1 MKKKMIWAALLV
13 CLLIGL
19 FCGCAAAED
28 FVINANG
35 VLTKYNGSDDVVT
48 VPDNV
53 TAIGGYAFEDCT
65 GLTEIN
71 IPDTVTSIGDYAFS
85 GCTSLTKVVLPSGL
99 TAISNWCFN
108 NCASLTEINIPDA
121 VTSIESGAFR
131 YCSALKSLTL
141 PQGLQNLGSN
151 AFLYCDQLSE
161 VYIPDTLQT
170 AGIYISNVAR
180 LRCSQGS
187 AAAYA
192 LSKNGNDFCDNDLQM
207 CYTYADR
214 DGQLTGLT
222 LKKYL
227 GVAAKVTLPAGLTV
241 IKSMAFSD
249 CTTLQE
255 VVIPETVIEIG
266 YSAFDGCSSLSKII
280 LPDGLTKIE
289 FAVFF
294 GCKALQ
300 VVTIPESVTEIEQNA
315 FYGCTGLKA
324 LVLPQGL
331 KKIGSNAFSNCSG
344 LTYIDIPDGVETV
357 GSWIAD
363 NSLQLRCSIGSSAA
377 LALSKDGNS
386 FYAEDFQLR
395 YTFDENG
402 AQTGL
407 ILYKYT
413 GAATKVTLPD
423 GLTVIRDSAFS
434 ACTALQEIAI
444 PETVIEIGYS
454 AFDGCSSLSK
464 IILPDGLTK
473 IESSVFSGCTALQEV
488 TIPESVTEI
497 GQNVFYGCTGLKSLI
512 LPQGLKTIGSSAFK
526 KCSSLTYI
534 DIPDGVETVGN
545 RIADDSLQLRCSIGS
560 SAAITLS
567 KGGNSFYVGD
577 FQLCYT
583 FDESGTQAGLILY
596 KYTGAAAKVSLPD
609 GLTVIEYRAFF
620 GCTTLQEISIP
631 ESVTEISYDAFYGC
645 TGLKAVI
652 LPRGLKTIASG
663 AFGNCSS
670 LTYIDIP
677 DGIETVGNWI
687 GDSLQLRCSMGS
699 NAAIL
704 LSKSGNSFCADSFQ
718 LRYTF
723 DDTGS
728 QNGLILTHYLGDAT
742 ELAVPEGVTVIGDSA
757 FYENQSLTK
766 IILPESVSTLESLS
780 FCDCSALMELI
791 LPQGLKEIGSSAFSG
806 CSALTSVDIPDGVET
821 VGGYVANDNLK
832 LRCSMGSSAAIALSK
847 AECNFCADDFALRYS
862 FDSTGAI
869 NGLIAMKYLGKATVV
884 ALTLPEGVTET
895 DPYLLSSFYADNVM
909 SLTLPE
915 GFKKLNLQS
924 FIWRKAIV
932 FPETIQSVT
941 IEDEWEEGEDIP
953 LIFYCYH
960 DTVAESYA
968 QKRGISIVYLD
979 GFQPKQTTIAMREY
993 TELTV
998 GTTLSLTD
1006 IAAAVPYMPEGCT
1019 LTAVS
1024 EDPSVLQVN
1033 GDGTISVIGKG
1044 NTTLKVSL
1052 SQYPDVTVSADFCCY
1067 IQPTSATAAKEVWIP
1082 AKASRDLLKKDLMIL
1097 PADSGCPATL
1107 GIENWELVERPEDDF
1122 TLLAVN
1128 RGDTTLYFY
1137 VPGIGELTAQLHIT
1151 ARFSQLTFAQAETIV
1166 PTGAYAALC
1175 AQAVTPTHTYVNEYM
1190 TFASSAPSVAAV
1202 DENGVV
1208 HGVSAGKATITA
1220 TSYNGLTATCTVTVQ
1235 AGRELKLPAGLKK
1248 IDAEAFLNVSAQV
1261 AIVPDGCESIGARAF
1276 SGSTSLSMIEIPAS
1290 VTFIAPDAFDS
1301 CTNVVIRTTPGSYA
1315 SRYAAEHGLNC
1326 VTE

>member
-1 MKKKMIWAALLV
+1 MVLKKKMIWAALLV
-13 CLLIGL
+13 CLMIGL
-19 FCGCAAAED
+19 FCGRAAAED
-28 FVINANG
+28 FVINTNG
-35 VLTKYNGSDDVVT
+35 VLTKYNGSDAVVS

-65 GLTEIN
+65 ALTEVHLPEGILSMGSLAFAGCTGLKEIN
-71 IPDTVTSIGDYAFS
+71 IPNTVTSIGDYAFS
-85 GCTSLTKVVLPSGL
+85 GCTSLTKVILPSGL
-99 TAISNWCFN
+99 TTISNWCFN

-170 AGIYISNVAR
+170 TGIYISNVAK

-227 GVAAKVTLPAGLTV
+227 GAAAKVTLPAGLTV

-255 VVIPETVIEIG
+255 VVIPETVIEIELG
-266 YSAFDGCSSLSKII
+266 AFHSCSSLAKIV
-280 LPDGLTKIE
+280 LPGGLTKIE
-289 FAVFF
+289 SYVFY
-294 GCKALQ
+294 GCTALQ
-300 VVTIPESVTEIEQNA
+300 EVTIPESVTEIEHDA
-315 FYGCTGLKA
+315 FYGCTGLKT

-331 KKIGSNAFSNCSG
+331 KKIGSNAFIHCSG

-386 FYAEDFQLR
+386 FYAE
-395 YTFDENG
+395 N
-402 AQTGL
+402 
-407 ILYKYT
+407 
-413 GAATKVTLPD
+413 
-423 GLTVIRDSAFS
+423 
-434 ACTALQEIAI
+434 
-444 PETVIEIGYS
+444 
-454 AFDGCSSLSK
+454 
-464 IILPDGLTK
+464 
-473 IESSVFSGCTALQEV
+473 
-488 TIPESVTEI
+488 
-497 GQNVFYGCTGLKSLI
+497 
-512 LPQGLKTIGSSAFK
+512 
-526 KCSSLTYI
+526 
-534 DIPDGVETVGN
+534 
-545 RIADDSLQLRCSIGS
+545 
-560 SAAITLS
+560 
-567 KGGNSFYVGD
+567 
-577 FQLCYT
+577 
-583 FDESGTQAGLILY
+583 
-596 KYTGAAAKVSLPD
+596 
-609 GLTVIEYRAFF
+609 
-620 GCTTLQEISIP
+620 
-631 ESVTEISYDAFYGC
+631 
-645 TGLKAVI
+645 
-652 LPRGLKTIASG
+652 
-663 AFGNCSS
+663 
-670 LTYIDIP
+670 
-677 DGIETVGNWI
+677 
-687 GDSLQLRCSMGS
+687 
-699 NAAIL
+699 
-704 LSKSGNSFCADSFQ
+704 FQ

-766 IILPESVSTLESLS
+766 IILPESVVTLESLS

-821 VGGYVANDNLK
+821 VGGYIASNNLK
-832 LRCSMGSSAAIALSK
+832 LRCSMGSSAAIAISK

-869 NGLIAMKYLGKATVV
+869 NGLIAMKYLGKATAV

-979 GFQPKQTTIAMREY
+979 GFQPKQTAIAMREY

-1006 IAAAVPYMPEGCT
+1006 IAAAVPSMPEGCT
-1019 LTAVS
+1019 LNAVS

-1067 IQPTSATAAKEVWIP
+1067 IQPTSATVVKEVWIP
-1082 AKASRDLLKKDLMIL
+1082 AKASRDLRKKDLVIL
-1097 PADSGCPATL
+1097 PEDSGCPATL
-1107 GIENWELVERPEDDF
+1107 GIENWELVETPEDDF
-1122 TLLAVN
+1122 TLLAIN

-1151 ARFSQLTFAQAETIV
+1151 ARFSQLAFTQAETIV
-1166 PTGAYAALC
+1166 PTSAYAALC

-1190 TFASSAPSVAAV
+1190 TFASSAPGVAAV

-1208 HGVSAGKATITA
+1208 HGVSTGKATITA
-1220 TSYNGLTATCTVTVQ
+1220 TTYNGLTATCTVTVQ
-1235 AGRELKLPAGLKK
+1235 AGRELKLPAGLKE

-1290 VTFIAPDAFDS
+1290 VTFIAPDAFDG
-1301 CTNVVIRTTPGSYA
+1301 CTNVVIRTTSGSYA

>member
-1 MKKKMIWAALLV
+1 MKKKMIWAVLLI

-19 FCGCAAAED
+19 FCGYAAAED
-28 FVINANG
+28 FVINTNG
-35 VLTKYNGSDDVVT
+35 VLTKYNGSDAVVT

-53 TAIGGYAFEDCT
+53 TAIGGHAFEDCT
-65 GLTEIN
+65 ALTEVHLPEGIL
-71 IPDTVTSIGDYAFS
+71 SMGSFAFA
-85 GCTSLTKVVLPSGL
+85 GCTSLTKVILPSGL
-99 TAISNWCFN
+99 TTISNWCFN

-170 AGIYISNVAR
+170 AGIYISNVAK

-227 GVAAKVTLPAGLTV
+227 GAAAKVTLPAGLTV

-255 VVIPETVIEIG
+255 VVIPETVIEIELG
-266 YSAFDGCSSLSKII
+266 AFHSCSSLAKIV
-280 LPDGLTKIE
+280 LPGGLTKIE
-289 FAVFF
+289 SYVFY
-294 GCKALQ
+294 GCTALQ
-300 VVTIPESVTEIEQNA
+300 EVTIPESVTEIEHDAFYGCTGLKALVLPQGLKKIGSNAFINCSGLTYIDIPDGVENVGSYIAKDTLQLRCSIGSSAALALSKGGNSFYAEDFQLRYTFDESDTQTGLLLYKYTGAAAKVTLPDGLTTIYDEAFSDCTALQEIAIPETVIEIGYRAFYKCSSLSKIVLPDGLTKIGSSVFWDCTALQEVTIPESITEIGQNA

-331 KKIGSNAFSNCSG
+331 KKIGSNAFINCSG
-344 LTYIDIPDGVETV
+344 LTYIDIPDGVENV
-357 GSWIAD
+357 GSYIAKD
-363 NSLQLRCSIGSSAA
+363 TLQLRCSIGSSAA
-377 LALSKDGNS
+377 LALSKGGNS

-395 YTFDENG
+395 YTFDESDT
-402 AQTGL
+402 QTGL
-407 ILYKYT
+407 L
-413 GAATKVTLPD
+413 
-423 GLTVIRDSAFS
+423 
-434 ACTALQEIAI
+434 
-444 PETVIEIGYS
+444 
-454 AFDGCSSLSK
+454 
-464 IILPDGLTK
+464 
-473 IESSVFSGCTALQEV
+473 
-488 TIPESVTEI
+488 
-497 GQNVFYGCTGLKSLI
+497 
-512 LPQGLKTIGSSAFK
+512 
-526 KCSSLTYI
+526 
-534 DIPDGVETVGN
+534 
-545 RIADDSLQLRCSIGS
+545 
-560 SAAITLS
+560 
-567 KGGNSFYVGD
+567 
-577 FQLCYT
+577 
-583 FDESGTQAGLILY
+583 LY
-596 KYTGAAAKVSLPD
+596 KYTGAAAKVTLPD
-609 GLTVIEYRAFF
+609 SLTAIGDSAF
-620 GCTTLQEISIP
+620 S
-631 ESVTEISYDAFYGC
+631 GC

-652 LPRGLKTIASG
+652 LPQGLKTIGDG

-677 DGIETVGNWI
+677 DGIETVGSWI
-687 GDSLQLRCSMGS
+687 GDDSLQLRCSMGS
-699 NAAIL
+699 SAAII
-704 LSKSGNSFCADSFQ
+704 LSKSGNSFCADGFQ

-728 QNGLILTHYLGDAT
+728 QNGLILTHYLGNAT
-742 ELAVPEGVTVIGDSA
+742 ELAVPEGVTVIGNSA
-757 FYENQSLTK
+757 FYENQTLTK
-766 IILPESVSTLESLS
+766 IILPESVAMLESLS
-780 FCDCSALMELI
+780 FCDCSALTELI
-791 LPQGLKEIGSSAFSG
+791 LPQRLKEIGSSAFSG

-821 VGGYVANDNLK
+821 VGGYVASDNLK

-869 NGLIAMKYLGKATVV
+869 NGLIAMRYLGKATVV

-924 FIWRKAIV
+924 FIWREAIV

-979 GFQPKQTTIAMREY
+979 GFQPKQTAIAMREY

-1006 IAAAVPYMPEGCT
+1006 IAAAVPSMPEGCT
-1019 LTAVS
+1019 LNAVS

-1067 IQPTSATAAKEVWIP
+1067 IQPTSATAVKEVWIP
-1082 AKASRDLLKKDLMIL
+1082 AKASRDLRKKDLVIL
-1097 PADSGCPATL
+1097 PEDSGCPATL
-1107 GIENWELVERPEDDF
+1107 GIENWELVETPEDDF
-1122 TLLAVN
+1122 TLLAIN

-1151 ARFSQLTFAQAETIV
+1151 ARFSQLAFTQAETIV

-1190 TFASSAPSVAAV
+1190 TFASSAPGVAAV

-1220 TSYNGLTATCTVTVQ
+1220 TTYNGLTTTCTVTVQ
-1235 AGRELKLPAGLKK
+1235 AGRQLKLPSGLKE

-1261 AIVPDGCESIGARAF
+1261 VIVPDGCESIGARAF

>member
-1 MKKKMIWAALLV
+1 MIWAALLV

-19 FCGCAAAED
+19 FCGYAAAED
-28 FVINANG
+28 FVINTNG
-35 VLTKYNGSDDVVT
+35 VLTKYNGSDAVVT

-53 TAIGGYAFEDCT
+53 TAIGGHAFEDCT

-85 GCTSLTKVVLPSGL
+85 GCTSLTKVILPSGL
-99 TAISNWCFN
+99 ATISNWCFN

-141 PQGLQNLGSN
+141 PQGLQHLGSN

-170 AGIYISNVAR
+170 AGIYISNVAK

-192 LSKNGNDFCDNDLQM
+192 LSKNGNDFCDNNLQM

-227 GVAAKVTLPAGLTV
+227 GTAAKVTLPDGLTV
-241 IKSMAFSD
+241 IGDSVFSD

-255 VVIPETVIEIG
+255 IAIPETVIEIG
-266 YSAFDGCSSLSKII
+266 YRAFYKCSSLAKIV

-289 FAVFF
+289 NSVFC

-300 VVTIPESVTEIEQNA
+300 EVTIPESVTEIGLNA
-315 FYGCTGLKA
+315 FYDCTGLKA

-331 KKIGSNAFSNCSG
+331 KKIGSNAFIHCSG
-344 LTYIDIPDGVETV
+344 LTYIDIPDGVENV
-357 GSWIAD
+357 GSYIAKD
-363 NSLQLRCSIGSSAA
+363 TLQLRCSIGSSAA
-377 LALSKDGNS
+377 LALSKGGNS

-395 YTFDENG
+395 YTFDESDT
-402 AQTGL
+402 QTGL
-407 ILYKYT
+407 LLYKYT
-413 GAATKVTLPD
+413 GAAAKVTLPD
-423 GLTVIRDSAFS
+423 SLTAIGDSAFS
-434 ACTALQEIAI
+434 GCTVLQEIA
-444 PETVIEIGYS
+444 
-454 AFDGCSSLSK
+454 
-464 IILPDGLTK
+464 
-473 IESSVFSGCTALQEV
+473 
-488 TIPESVTEI
+488 IPESVTEI
-497 GQNVFYGCTGLKSLI
+497 GQNAFYGCTGLKSLI

-526 KCSSLTYI
+526 KCSNLTYI
-534 DIPDGVETVGN
+534 DIPDDVETVGN
-545 RIADDSLQLRCSIGS
+545 WIADDSLQLRCSIGS
-560 SAAITLS
+560 SAAIALA
-567 KGGNSFYVGD
+567 KGGNSFYAED
-577 FQLCYT
+577 FQLRYT
-583 FDESGTQAGLILY
+583 FDESDTQTGLILY
-596 KYTGAAAKVSLPD
+596 KYTGTAAKVSLPD

-652 LPRGLKTIASG
+652 LPQGLKTIGDG

-677 DGIETVGNWI
+677 DGIENVGSWI
-687 GDSLQLRCSMGS
+687 GDDSLQLRCSMGS
-699 NAAIL
+699 SAAII
-704 LSKSGNSFCADSFQ
+704 LSKSGNSFCADGFQ

-728 QNGLILTHYLGDAT
+728 QNGLSLTHYLGDAT
-742 ELAVPEGVTVIGDSA
+742 ELAVPEGVTVIGNSA
-757 FYENQSLTK
+757 FYENQTLTK
-766 IILPESVSTLESLS
+766 IILPESVATLESLS

-821 VGGYVANDNLK
+821 VGGYIASNNLK

-847 AECNFCADDFALRYS
+847 AACNFCADDFALRYS

-869 NGLIAMKYLGKATVV
+869 NGLIAMRYLGKATVV
-884 ALTLPEGVTET
+884 ALTLPEG
-895 DPYLLSSFYADNVM
+895 
-909 SLTLPE
+909 
-915 GFKKLNLQS
+915 FKKLNLDS
-924 FIWRKAIV
+924 FIWRKAII

-979 GFQPKQTTIAMREY
+979 GFQPKQTAIAMREY

-1006 IAAAVPYMPEGCT
+1006 IAAAIPYMPEGCT

-1033 GDGTISVIGKG
+1033 NDGTISVIGKG

-1067 IQPTSATAAKEVWIP
+1067 IQPTSATAVKEVWIP
-1082 AKASRDLLKKDLMIL
+1082 AKASRDLRKKDLVIL
-1097 PADSGCPATL
+1097 PEDSGCPATL
-1107 GIENWELVERPEDDF
+1107 GIENWELVETPEDDF
-1122 TLLAVN
+1122 TLLAIN

-1151 ARFSQLTFAQAETIV
+1151 ARFSQLAFTQAETIV
-1166 PTGAYAALC
+1166 PTGAYAVLC

-1190 TFASSAPSVAAV
+1190 TFASSAPGVAAV

-1220 TSYNGLTATCTVTVQ
+1220 TTYNGLTATCTVTVQ
-1235 AGRELKLPAGLKK
+1235 AGRELKLPAGLKE

-1290 VTFIAPDAFDS
+1290 VTFIAPDAFDG